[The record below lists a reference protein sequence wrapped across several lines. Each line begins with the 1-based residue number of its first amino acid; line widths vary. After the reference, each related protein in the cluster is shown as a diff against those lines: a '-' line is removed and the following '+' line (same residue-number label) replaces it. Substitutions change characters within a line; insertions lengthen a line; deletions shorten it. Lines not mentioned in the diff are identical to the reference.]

1 MLAYAI
7 RRLLWLPLLL
17 LIVAFITFFLGMYG
31 PGDPVQLQL
40 GPRTNPE
47 AVARVRHEMGLD
59 RPLYEQFSKYVWDAV
74 HLEFGV
80 SLRQKG
86 EPVIDL
92 VANRVETSAQIA
104 ILALLLAIA
113 VGVPLGIVAA
123 LHQRT
128 WLDYLSISFSLGG
141 MCTPSFVMAPIL
153 MWVFAS
159 QLRLLPPA
167 GWGGVLDPRIIMPV
181 VVLGLGPMAIL
192 ARQTRASLIEVLG
205 QDYVRTARAKGLLE
219 WTILTDHILRN
230 GLIPIFTLIGLMLG
244 SLVEGAFIVE
254 TVFGIPGIGRLAVE
268 SLFARDYP
276 VIMALT
282 LMVAVSYSVANLLVD
297 ISYRFLDPRIRLQ

>member
-7 RRLLWLPLLL
+7 QRLLWLPLLL
-17 LIVAFITFFLGMYG
+17 LVVAFITFVLGVYG

-59 RPLYEQFSKYVWDAV
+59 RPLYEQFSKYIWDAS
-74 HLEFGV
+74 HLNFGL
-80 SLRQKG
+80 SLRQRG
-86 EPVIDL
+86 EPVSDL
-92 VANRVETSAQIA
+92 VINRIATSAQVS
-104 ILALLLAIA
+104 ILALALAIS
-113 VGVPLGIVAA
+113 VGVPLGIIAS
-123 LHQRT
+123 LHQRS
-128 WLDYLSISFSLGG
+128 WLDYLSISISLGG
-141 MCTPSFVMAPIL
+141 MCIPSFVVAPIL
-153 MWVFAS
+153 MWIFAS
-159 QLRLLPPA
+159 QLRLLPAA
-167 GWGGVLDPRIIMPV
+167 GWDGIFSPRIVLPV

-205 QDYVRTARAKGLLE
+205 QDYVRTARSKGLLE
-219 WTILTDHILRN
+219 WTIVKDHVLRN

-282 LMVAVSYSVANLLVD
+282 LLVAVSYTFTNLLVD
-297 ISYRFLDPRIRLQ
+297 VSYRILDPRIRLQ